1 MGELGFQC
9 GDFNLHTA
17 FRLITEA
24 EIVNYIVVR
33 IKATVLHCEVFLQV
47 YKCLLYLFVV
57 NDR

>member
-1 MGELGFQC
+1 MGVLGFQC
-9 GDFNLHTA
+9 GDFNLHSA
-17 FRLITEA
+17 FRITEA

-33 IKATVLHCEVFLQV
+33 IKATVLHCEVFLKV